1 MGPPRPVN
9 LRVQVSQVWR
19 RGSGLAKTSGR
30 SHFGAVVVTGGIV
43 TALALL
49 LVSQPAA
56 VDAPDANPVRIE
68 VAGAVD
74 PAWVLARIDVL
85 LDGVPQA
92 PADEDGEEAPEEA
105 NDQEEGETPEGQ
117 AKGETADGQAK
128 GETPESQADGETADG
143 QLPVWSGVV
152 APGPHH
158 LAALLVFRPRDAN
171 LAGDADRTI
180 RVEAQHLFPAR
191 PIRPLVLLIT
201 PVRPAPAPA
210 PDLLLARYTLAP
222 E

>member
-1 MGPPRPVN
+1 MGP
-9 LRVQVSQVWR
+9 LRAVVPSLQVRRVWR
-19 RGSGLAKTSGR
+19 PARGLAKTFGR

-56 VDAPDANPVRIE
+56 PDAPDGNPVRIE
-68 VAGAVD
+68 LADAGD
-74 PAWVLARIDVL
+74 PAWVLARVDVL

-92 PADEDGEEAPEEA
+92 PAGEAGDQAPEEVPA
-105 NDQEEGETPEGQ
+105 EAAEDPR
-117 AKGETADGQAK
+117 
-128 GETPESQADGETADG
+128 
-143 QLPVWSGVV
+143 PVWTGVI
-152 APGPHH
+152 APGPHN
-158 LAALLVFRPRDAN
+158 LAALLVFRPRDAD
-171 LAGDADRTI
+171 LAGAGNADRTI

-201 PVRPAPAPA
+201 PVRPTPAPT

>member
-1 MGPPRPVN
+1 MAPPRPVN
-9 LRVQVSQVWR
+9 PRVQVRPVWR
-19 RGSGLAKTSGR
+19 TGSGLAKPSGR

-56 VDAPDANPVRIE
+56 VDAPDGNPVRIE
-68 VAGAVD
+68 VADAGD

-92 PADEDGEEAPEEA
+92 PAADDAEEAPGEA
-105 NDQEEGETPEGQ
+105 DDQEEGETSEG
-117 AKGETADGQAK
+117 
-128 GETPESQADGETADG
+128 PR
-143 QLPVWSGVV
+143 PVWSGVV
-152 APGPHH
+152 APGPHN
-158 LAALLVFRPRDAN
+158 LAALLVFRPRDAD
-171 LAGDADRTI
+171 LAGNVDRTI

-201 PVRPAPAPA
+201 PVRPTPAPA
-210 PDLLLARYTLAP
+210 PDLLLARYTLSP

>member
-9 LRVQVSQVWR
+9 PRLQAWPVWR
-19 RGSGLAKTSGR
+19 TGSGLAKTRER

-56 VDAPDANPVRIE
+56 ADAPDGNPVRIE
-68 VAGAVD
+68 VADAGD

-92 PADEDGEEAPEEA
+92 PGEAD
-105 NDQEEGETPEGQ
+105 DQEEAEG
-117 AKGETADGQAK
+117 
-128 GETPESQADGETADG
+128 PRPS
-143 QLPVWSGVV
+143 WSGVI
-152 APGPHH
+152 APGPHT
-158 LAALLVFRPRDAN
+158 LAALLVFRPRDAD
-171 LAGDADRTI
+171 LAGSPDRTV

-201 PVRPAPAPA
+201 PVRPTPAPA